1 MYYFESNVI
10 VTHLCFQPN
19 MSTAD
24 RKKKNFSFSRKFPFM
39 KSKDNIGSQEELST
53 DERKLRIVWEH
64 SPALVYFVLIEESLE
79 FSAKKENF
87 VNYFVTSKFSR

>member
-1 MYYFESNVI
+1 MYYSESNVI
-10 VTHLCFQPN
+10 VTHLCLQPN

-53 DERKLRIVWEH
+53 DERKLKTVVER
-64 SPALVYFVLIEESLE
+64 SLKQPRS
-79 FSAKKENF
+79 FHMDKHKSHICSQLTYSWMK
-87 VNYFVTSKFSR
+87 